1 MQCYNLFTQLIV
13 DKGAVEALAYYLGR
27 ARCALYMQQ
36 YKGVSANAVRV
47 LSSDP
52 YCAEAMV
59 LLATAMFELIG
70 NVDAAIT
77 NLRFCVTV
85 VSPEDTRMC
94 GQLLRTYSPIARL
107 LHLAES
113 SLVAKNF
120 EHAMATL
127 RSLFRGSHA
136 ATLARSAPLTGRAH
150 VNLCVSGLRAMCQVS
165 G

>member
-59 LLATAMFELIG
+59 LLATAMFESDHANPRAIL
-70 NVDAAIT
+70 AA
-77 NLRFCVTV
+77 VA
-85 VSPEDTRMC
+85 
-94 GQLLRTYSPIARL
+94 LLLQKQS
-107 LHLAES
+107 E
-113 SLVAKNF
+113 
-120 EHAMATL
+120 
-127 RSLFRGSHA
+127 
-136 ATLARSAPLTGRAH
+136 
-150 VNLCVSGLRAMCQVS
+150 
-165 G
+165 